1 VNPAS
6 ARFTASTATHEW
18 KVNFATS
25 GVGVLNT
32 PTGLPIVGEL
42 KSGRAEFCDQEPYN
56 GRAILVRF
64 RIGPT
69 SPDSAES
76 EQAFSSDGGKTWEVN
91 WINKYTRLKSD

>member
-1 VNPAS
+1 VESQLRHQRCRRSQHANRP
-6 ARFTASTATHEW
+6 
-18 KVNFATS
+18 
-25 GVGVLNT
+25 
-32 PTGLPIVGEL
+32 PIVGEL